1 MGVHVINGRTSE
13 KAMSLNRGH
22 EARHENV
29 APGAGRL
36 AVLTNSG
43 RDRSRQ
49 LAAFWLLAVAGLRS
63 YLRCARR
70 LGAK

>member
-1 MGVHVINGRTSE
+1 MARYLAVFS
-13 KAMSLNRGH
+13 AAGH

-36 AVLTNSG
+36 AVLTHSG